1 VTSVHPPVGP
11 GSRLEALRRVLRT
24 RSRKVR
30 RAGADLAL
38 TIAVLAV
45 LALVTPLSASFDV
58 GPRVGALLAAAGALQ
73 LLHGFRRRTDD
84 EQRAVWQGGGV
95 TVVMAVLLISAPLFA
110 GAALIVFLAA
120 FFALDGGRHMVAAVR
135 SGRRASSARRHAV
148 LAAVGNLAAVAVL
161 LAIRGRGVDWTVAIA
176 AALRMAGVAWTI
188 ATAPVLDEHDA
199 GDTAVRDLGLPD
211 LPALAKIGERL
222 EKEEIARQ
230 PIDRGWIIAFIATL
244 FAIHLGRMGMD
255 QSALGIL
262 SPAVAV
268 LGDVVFAL
276 VIAFGIVM
284 PARVLTRR
292 VARPLDRR
300 AWQWCLNLPADAG
313 WARRWSGRGMS
324 YWLESRLRFAVRTRQ
339 ARYSMRAAIGRGL
352 QIGLPFAAILAA
364 TVPVWGMS
372 WYFDTENWAAG
383 IWNSWAESRTDVWR
397 EAMVNAVTA
406 RERAAGRPAP
416 TFTVTPSGIDGGE
429 PFSFIVIGDT
439 GEGDASQHVLR
450 DQLITVAAREDVRFV
465 VLSSDVV
472 YPTGAARDYENKFWL
487 PFKGVSKP
495 VYAIPGNH
503 DWYDALEAFV
513 AAFFEP
519 GAARTAMKARV
530 EADESVSSTTDRRID
545 ELVGQAAELRSFYRV
560 PTGYQ
565 QAPFFQVQTDR
576 FALIAV
582 DTGVLKC
589 IDPAQK
595 AWLRQALAA
604 SDGKLTMAVVGH
616 PFYAGGAA
624 QDAGNEAFAEIHQML
639 RDHHVAIVMAGDTH
653 DLEYYAEPAPAEADR
668 GPGASHRVVHHF
680 VNGGGGAYLSFGTAL
695 AWPTSPA
702 TPDWAFYPTP
712 ADVTGKIES
721 RTPFWKRPVWWWTK
735 QMNAWPFSPE
745 WLSAAFDY
753 NVSPFF
759 QSFVEVRVE
768 PATGTIRL
776 RPFGVHGQLR
786 WSDLQ
791 KSSSLSGHAP
801 SEPVEWVVTR

>member
-1 VTSVHPPVGP
+1 M
-11 GSRLEALRRVLRT
+11 
-24 RSRKVR
+24 RSKLRKVR
-30 RAGADLAL
+30 RAGAGLAL
-38 TIAVLAV
+38 TVAVLGL
-45 LALVTPLSASFDV
+45 LALLTPLAASFDA
-58 GPRVGALLAAAGALQ
+58 GPRVGALLAAAGAMQ
-73 LLHGFRRRTDD
+73 LLHGFRRRTD
-84 EQRAVWQGGGV
+84 EERRAVWQGGGV
-95 TVVMAVLLISAPLFA
+95 TIAMAVLLVSAPLFA
-110 GAALIVFLAA
+110 GAALMAFLAA
-120 FFALDGGRHMVAAVR
+120 SFALDGGRHLVAAVR
-135 SGRRASSARRHAV
+135 SGRKPTAARRRAG
-148 LAAVGNLAAVAVL
+148 LAAAGNFAAAVVL
-161 LAIRGRGVDWTVAIA
+161 LAIRGRGVDWTVALA
-176 AALRMAGVAWTI
+176 AALRMAGIAWTI
-188 ATAPVLDEHDA
+188 ATTPVLAERDA
-199 GDTAVRDLGLPD
+199 GDTAVRDLGLSDHPV
-211 LPALAKIGERL
+211 LAKIGERL
-222 EKEEIARQ
+222 EREEIDRQ
-230 PIDRGWIIAFIATL
+230 SIDRGWIVAFVAAL

-284 PARVLTRR
+284 PVRVFARRL
-292 VARPLDRR
+292 ARPLDRR
-300 AWQWCLNLPADAG
+300 AWQWCLNPPADAR
-313 WARRWSGRGMS
+313 WPRRWSGRGMT
-324 YWLESRLRFAVRTRQ
+324 YWLEGRLRFAVRMRQ

-383 IWNSWAESRTDVWR
+383 IWNSWAESRTDTWR

-416 TFTVTPSGIDGGE
+416 TFTVSPPGTDGGG

-450 DQLITVAAREDVRFV
+450 DQLITASAQDDVRFV

-503 DWYDALEAFV
+503 DWYDGLEGFV
-513 AAFFEP
+513 ATFFEP

-530 EADESVSSTTDRRID
+530 EADQLVSSTTDSRIE
-545 ELVGQAAELRSFYRV
+545 ELVAQAATLRSFYRV
-560 PTGYQ
+560 PTAYQ

-582 DTGVLKC
+582 DTGVLKS
-589 IDPAQK
+589 IDPAQR
-595 AWLRQALAA
+595 AWLQRALAA
-604 SDGKLTMAVVGH
+604 ADGKLTMAIVGH

-624 QDAGNEAFAEIHQML
+624 QDADNAAFAEIHQML
-639 RDHHVAIVMAGDTH
+639 RDHRVAIVMAGDTH
-653 DLEYYAEPAPAEADR
+653 DLEYYAEPAA
-668 GPGASHRVVHHF
+668 GGGAFHHF

-695 AWPTSPA
+695 AWPKEPA
-702 TPDWAFYPTP
+702 TEDWAFYPTTK
-712 ADVTGKIES
+712 DVSSKIES
-721 RTPFWKRPVWWWTK
+721 RTPFWKRPAWWWTRTTG
-735 QMNAWPFSPE
+735 AWPFSPE

-768 PATGTIRL
+768 PGAGTVRV
-776 RPFGVHGQLR
+776 RPYGVHGRLR

-791 KSSSLSGHAP
+791 ASPAFSGRPP
-801 SEPVEWVVTR
+801 SESVEWVVTR